1 MPSGVRYPKRDVEDG
16 ALQLMFRWARRA
28 ATGQRKS
35 ERAVRMMVVPSC
47 LVVFVHGIL
56 MDAEDEPFV
65 NDRKVMVVARVA

>member
-1 MPSGVRYPKRDVEDG
+1 MQYPKRDVEDG

-35 ERAVRMMVVPSC
+35 KCAVRMMVAPSC

-65 NDRKVMVVARVA
+65 NDRKVMVVAQVA

>member
-16 ALQLMFRWARRA
+16 ALQLMFRWVRRA
-28 ATGQRKS
+28 ATGQRKL
-35 ERAVRMMVVPSC
+35 ERAVRMMVAPSC